1 MHLKRR
7 NRKVWIGELLVQK
20 ELISQAQ
27 LTQALAL
34 QRHTPLKLGEILIQ
48 QGLISP
54 QQLQHVL
61 NEQRWRNLVTAL
73 LLSVGTLA
81 SDLPRFLYA
90 QARAF
95 ELRPHATAIMP
106 DTIQREH
113 SPKSIGGLP
122 PLGNSAASRLP
133 IPTKATLSSPL
144 RGFCHPLNGRGM
156 LSQGI
161 RGRTHRGRMEY
172 AYDLAVNI
180 GTPVYAMRAG
190 KVMDVRDYYP
200 DTGGNR
206 SRSAHFNYV
215 WLEHEGGYRSAY
227 VHLQQN
233 FKRKVNLKVG
243 QWVEAQE
250 LIGYSGNSGWSTGPH
265 LHIEVQ
271 KPGEPKRFSETVPF
285 KISDYCPSN
294 QLARHSQP
302 VSP

>member
-7 NRKVWIGELLVQK
+7 NHKVWIGELLVQK
-20 ELISQAQ
+20 EFISQVH
-27 LTQALAL
+27 LNQALAI
-34 QRHTPLKLGEILIQ
+34 QRHTSLKLGEILIQ

-54 QQLQHVL
+54 QQLQQVL

-81 SDLPRFLYA
+81 ADLPKFLYA
-90 QARAF
+90 QVSSPYP
-95 ELRPHATAIMP
+95 RPSAAVILPEST
-106 DTIQREH
+106 RYEH

-122 PLGNSAASRLP
+122 LGDSTASRYPL
-133 IPTKATLSSPL
+133 PTKITLASPL
-144 RGFCHPLNGRGM
+144 RGFCHPLNGRG
-156 LSQGI
+156 LLTQGI

-190 KVMDVRDYYP
+190 KVMEVRDYYP

-206 SRSAHFNYV
+206 SRSAKFNYV
-215 WLEHEGGYRSAY
+215 WLEHDGGYRSVY
-227 VHLQQN
+227 VHLQQH
-233 FKRKVNLKVG
+233 FKRKVNLQAG
-243 QWVEAQE
+243 QWVKAQQ
-250 LIGYSGNSGWSTGPH
+250 LIGFSGNSGWSSGPH

-271 KPGEPKRFSETVPF
+271 KPGEPQRFSKTVPF
-285 KISDYCPSN
+285 KFSDYCPSN
-294 QLARHSQP
+294 RLARQSQP